1 MPSNLNTICKNNKTK
16 HSRNWIRTEFALGQ
30 TWRRLDTRVDTG
42 GAWRGRG
49 GRFWSRSW
57 WRWGRWCCRG
67 VGGHTRTGGDTRTLL
82 VQQNLGPRM
91 CDATTAKQ
99 NIKSSDYISLKVKW
113 IKNAATQLLLTVILT
128 CALCI
133 IKRAN
138 RIHHIALLII
148 LAARVLHRAR
158 GGWK

>member
-1 MPSNLNTICKNNKTK
+1 M
-16 HSRNWIRTEFALGQ
+16 
-30 TWRRLDTRVDTG
+30 
-42 GAWRGRG
+42 
-49 GRFWSRSW
+49 
-57 WRWGRWCCRG
+57 
-67 VGGHTRTGGDTRTLL
+67 RTGGDTQTLL

-113 IKNAATQLLLTVILT
+113 IKNAAAQLLLTVILT

-138 RIHHIALLII
+138 RIHHIAPLII
-148 LAARVLHRAR
+148 HAARVLHRA
-158 GGWK
+158 GGG